1 MRFDNAL
8 AVALT
13 CGVFGLVILIVL
25 WPGERQGA
33 RLLAKWGLPEATPDQ
48 VAMAVRYLRRRRFW
62 YPWLFVGLPL
72 IPHAGDPQDSN
83 GGGTIVVTLLLGAL
97 IAEVLAQRPART
109 ARREAT
115 LTTRRMPD
123 FVPVWALVVNLL
135 ATLAAVVH
143 LAFLGQWP
151 LLGITAAAN
160 VAAWL
165 VAMLAVRRPAE
176 GDSVVDL
183 ALRCRSAR
191 VAIGLGTGLCAM
203 TGWTAGNLSSLVA
216 FVVTVAAFRAIAA
229 PPGKL
234 PAAAAAK

>member
-1 MRFDNAL
+1 MQFDNAL

-25 WPGERQGA
+25 WPGERQGT
-33 RLLAKWGLPEATPDQ
+33 RLLTKWGLPEATPDQ
-48 VAMAVRYLRRRRFW
+48 VSTAVRYLRRRRFW
-62 YPWLFVGLPL
+62 YPWLFIGLPL
-72 IPHAGDPQDSN
+72 IPHAGDLQDSN
-83 GGGTIVVTLLLGAL
+83 GGGAIVVTLLVGAL
-97 IAEVLAQRPART
+97 IAELFAQRPART

-115 LTTRRMPD
+115 LTTRRMVD
-123 FVPVWALVVNLL
+123 FVPPWALVVNLL
-135 ATLAAVVH
+135 AMLAAVAHLALLGQWTMFGITLAAD
-143 LAFLGQWP
+143 A
-151 LLGITAAAN
+151 
-160 VAAWL
+160 AAWL

-176 GDSVVDL
+176 GDPVVDL

-191 VAIGLGTGLCAM
+191 VAIGLGAGLCAM

-234 PAAAAAK
+234 PATAAAK

>member
-1 MRFDNAL
+1 VQFDNAV
-8 AVALT
+8 AVALA

-25 WPGERQGA
+25 WPGERQGV

-48 VAMAVRYLRRRRFW
+48 VAMAVRYLRRRRLW
-62 YPWLFVGLPL
+62 YPWLFVGFSL
-72 IPHAGDPQDSN
+72 IPYAGDLQDSN
-83 GGGTIVVTLLLGAL
+83 GAGAIVVILLLGAL

-109 ARREAT
+109 ARREAA
-115 LTTRRMPD
+115 LTTRRMTD
-123 FVPVWALVVNLL
+123 FVPAWALVVNLL
-135 ATLAAVVH
+135 ATLVAVVH
-143 LAFLGQWP
+143 LTFLSQWT
-151 LLGITAAAN
+151 LLGITVAAGA
-160 VAAWL
+160 AAWL

-191 VAIGLGTGLCAM
+191 VAIGLGTGMCAM
-203 TGWTAGNLSSLVA
+203 TGWTSTNLSSLAA
-216 FVVTVAAFRAIAA
+216 FLVTAIAFRAIAA